1 LPSSKC
7 PGSGKPSWLS
17 LGVIST
23 MKVRFDEAGVV
34 IDEFDQIGLLAHAF
48 QTMEMEIAVSVAA
61 FDHARCG
68 IRDDDMHALATTSHS
83 LSEASTVVS
92 DAVKQSVTSVFQISQ
107 RVDVVVAGAQ
117 PSGENRRYGER
128 RQQLSRTA
136 ERIAT
141 VAMLQAESIAL
152 TM

>member
-1 LPSSKC
+1 
-7 PGSGKPSWLS
+7 
-17 LGVIST
+17 
-23 MKVRFDEAGVV
+23 
-34 IDEFDQIGLLAHAF
+34 
-48 QTMEMEIAVSVAA
+48 
-61 FDHARCG
+61 
-68 IRDDDMHALATTSHS
+68 
-83 LSEASTVVS
+83 VS

-136 ERIAT
+136 EQIAT